1 MYLCTHKRLL
11 NMKLTSKSFANRL
24 TRKVLVTVLIIMAV
38 TLTMTFIAAY
48 RAMRGETTGRY
59 LGMMNVVSETI
70 LAEINGMEK
79 GTNLS
84 RELQRIDEE
93 CKQNGMRDIDWRFSH
108 LDFYSF
114 IIDKNGMYVA
124 HPDSERV
131 MKEHILSHVS
141 DNFYSDCKRTVQD
154 MMQMKSGI
162 APMVVDDV
170 WTDVYYTPIAST
182 GWCLGMVVPKRALVT
197 PMIILL
203 FSLLSATGLGQILVW
218 VICRREIRQATKP
231 LVALTKSSDEVAKGN
246 FEAPLPEL
254 EYQDEISALRDS
266 FATMQQSLVTY
277 IRDLE
282 ETTAKKAAME
292 NELSVARKI
301 QMSMIPNRF
310 PPFPKRN
317 DVDIYGSLTPAKTV
331 GGDLFDFFIRDD
343 RLFFCIGDVS
353 GKGVPAALMMTV
365 VHYLFRS
372 ISAHF
377 DQPDRIV
384 EIMNDCLAA
393 DNKSLM
399 FCTFLLGVLDL
410 KSGVLKYCNAGHEAP
425 YIIHSTIERMPVDSN
440 MALGVMEGMSFSPQ
454 EIKLK
459 ENSLLLLYTDGLTDA
474 TNPDGKLFGKERVDE
489 VLRRALDEGIGNAS
503 EYIGR
508 LTEEVAA
515 YVKDAPQTDDL
526 TMLAIRRL

>member
-1 MYLCTHKRLL
+1 
-11 NMKLTSKSFANRL
+11 MKLTSKSFANRL

-59 LGMMNVVSETI
+59 LSMMNVVSETI

-131 MKEHILSHVS
+131 MKENILSHVS

-218 VICRREIRQATKP
+218 VICRREIRQP
-231 LVALTKSSDEVAKGN
+231 
-246 FEAPLPEL
+246 
-254 EYQDEISALRDS
+254 
-266 FATMQQSLVTY
+266 
-277 IRDLE
+277 
-282 ETTAKKAAME
+282 
-292 NELSVARKI
+292 
-301 QMSMIPNRF
+301 
-310 PPFPKRN
+310 
-317 DVDIYGSLTPAKTV
+317 
-331 GGDLFDFFIRDD
+331 
-343 RLFFCIGDVS
+343 
-353 GKGVPAALMMTV
+353 
-365 VHYLFRS
+365 
-372 ISAHF
+372 
-377 DQPDRIV
+377 
-384 EIMNDCLAA
+384 
-393 DNKSLM
+393 
-399 FCTFLLGVLDL
+399 
-410 KSGVLKYCNAGHEAP
+410 GHEAVGSP
-425 YIIHSTIERMPVDSN
+425 N
-440 MALGVMEGMSFSPQ
+440 GVF
-454 EIKLK
+454 
-459 ENSLLLLYTDGLTDA
+459 
-474 TNPDGKLFGKERVDE
+474 
-489 VLRRALDEGIGNAS
+489 
-503 EYIGR
+503 
-508 LTEEVAA
+508 
-515 YVKDAPQTDDL
+515 
-526 TMLAIRRL
+526 

>member
-1 MYLCTHKRLL
+1 
-11 NMKLTSKSFANRL
+11 MKQKPPSFANRL
-24 TRKVLVTVLIIMAV
+24 TKKVLVTVLIIMAV

-70 LAEINGMEK
+70 LVEINGMDE

-93 CKQNGMRDIDWRFSH
+93 CKRNGMRDIDWRFSH

-131 MKEHILSHVS
+131 MKENILSHVS

-182 GWCLGMVVPKRALVT
+182 GWSLGMVVPKTALVT

-218 VICRREIRQATKP
+218 VICRREVRQATKP
-231 LVALTKSSDEVAKGN
+231 LVALTESSDEVAKGN
-246 FEAPLPEL
+246 FKAPLPEL

-282 ETTAKKAAME
+282 ETTTKKAAME
-292 NELSVARKI
+292 NELNVARKI
-301 QMSMIPNRF
+301 QMSMVPKM
-310 PPFPKRN
+310 PPKLGGDRGMN
-317 DVDIYGSLTPAKTV
+317 ERIDIWASMTPAKTV

-372 ISAHF
+372 ISVHF

-410 KSGVLKYCNAGHEAP
+410 KTGVLKYCNAGHEAP
-425 YIIHSTIERMPVDSN
+425 YMIHSTIERMPVDSN
-440 MALGVMEGMSFSPQ
+440 MALGVMEGMSFSSQ
-454 EIKLK
+454 EIKLP
-459 ENSLLLLYTDGLTDA
+459 EDTLLLLYTDGLTDA

-489 VLRRALDEGIGNAS
+489 VLRRALDDDIGNAS

-515 YVKDAPQTDDL
+515 YVKDAPQADDL
-526 TMLAIRRL
+526 TMLAIKIKH